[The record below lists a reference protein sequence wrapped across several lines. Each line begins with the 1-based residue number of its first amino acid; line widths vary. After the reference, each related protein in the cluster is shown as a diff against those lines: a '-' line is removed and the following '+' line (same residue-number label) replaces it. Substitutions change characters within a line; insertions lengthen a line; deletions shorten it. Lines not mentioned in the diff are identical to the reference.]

1 MTNQVSSMTGFGR
14 AEGRCG
20 IYEVAIE
27 VKSVNNRFLELSFR
41 LPRDLQALEMNFR
54 SWVSSKLKR
63 GTIQLSVQMQKVGES
78 EEIEIDINHDLASAY
93 IRASEELKSKHNIGG
108 SVTLLELMKNTDIVK
123 MAQKESMDEKGVKA
137 LEALV
142 KTALDD
148 LSDMKLREGL
158 NMRADLEGRVDRIS
172 SVLDEVEVQLPI
184 RQAEHHEKM
193 QKRLQDLLGDQEMDE
208 ARLNQEIAHLADKM
222 DVAEELTRF
231 RSHNELFMESLAG
244 KGPHGK
250 RLNFLLQEMGR
261 EANTLGTKSIQSTMQ
276 HLSIAL
282 KEEVESIREQ
292 VLNIE

>member
-27 VKSVNNRFLELSFR
+27 VKSVNNRFLELNFR
-41 LPRDLQALEMNFR
+41 LPRDIQSLEMNFR
-54 SWVSSKLKR
+54 SWVSSKIKR

-78 EEIEIDINHDLASAY
+78 EAIEIDINHDLASAY
-93 IRASEELKSKHNIGG
+93 VRASEELKVKHNIEG

-123 MAQKESMDEKGVKA
+123 MAQKESMDEAGVKA

-142 KTALDD
+142 MSALDD
-148 LSDMKLREGL
+148 LTDMKLREGL

-193 QKRLQDLLGDQEMDE
+193 QKRLKDLLGDQEMDE
-208 ARLNQEIAHLADKM
+208 ARLNQEVAHLADKM

-231 RSHNELFMESLAG
+231 KSHNELFMESLAG

-261 EANTLGTKSIQSTMQ
+261 EANTLGTKSIQSTLQ